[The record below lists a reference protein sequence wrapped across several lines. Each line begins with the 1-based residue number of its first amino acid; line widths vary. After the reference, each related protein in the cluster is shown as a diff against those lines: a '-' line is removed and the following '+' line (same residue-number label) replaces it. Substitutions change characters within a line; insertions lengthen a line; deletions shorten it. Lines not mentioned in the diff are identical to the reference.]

1 MMTETQRALEV
12 LYETIPS
19 IAKGVTGVGQVSPI
33 DAWLADLYGYYPFGE
48 DRPLPLDEALQIS
61 AVLICLD
68 VPAQDISKTPRYLRR
83 KLPGGGSQ
91 IVEPKEHWLAKMLA
105 LEPNPWHTWSE
116 FIEMMVLHLG
126 AVRNAFVAKKL
137 RDRTGQVEHLIPV
150 LPGRVSI
157 FVDEAQQQY
166 SYEVERLTPNERMM
180 LSRFPATLLHDELI
194 HFRGRMFDGLFG
206 FSNLDAGAKVMGFS
220 KALMEYQTRL
230 YKNDGSVR
238 GVFQM
243 PKEQTEPLPDP
254 IFKRLKEQLANRWS
268 ASRDA
273 GVPIVLEQG
282 MQFQSVA
289 MNADQ
294 AEVAK
299 NRDKAV
305 EDVARIFRIPPHKMM
320 HIVNV
325 KYENMET
332 LEKSYV
338 QDTLIPICKIIE
350 ERLTRSLLTAD
361 ERLEYYI
368 EFDRDSMQLTDV
380 EKQAKMIEVMMD
392 RGAMTIDQALMRR
405 GMNPLPNGAGNVRL
419 IPQGFRV
426 VNDKNEIIIDAG
438 QPVKEK
444 PDDKPADE
452 PDDTAEDEDK
462 AVVTFPELRAVK

>member
-1 MMTETQRALEV
+1 MTNQRALEV
-12 LYETIPS
+12 LHETIPLREK
-19 IAKGVTGVGQVSPI
+19 ALTGGQVSPI

-48 DRPLPLDEALQIS
+48 NKPLPLDEAVQIS

-83 KLPGGGSQ
+83 KLPGGGSE
-91 IVEPKEHWLAKMLA
+91 IVEPKEHWLARMLA
-105 LEPNPWHTWSE
+105 LEPNKWHTWSE

-126 AVRNAFVAKKL
+126 AVRNAFVAKKFS
-137 RDRTGQVEHLIPV
+137 RRGDIEQLIPI
-150 LPGRVSI
+150 LPGRVRI
-157 FVDEAQQQY
+157 YVDEAQQQY
-166 SYEVERLTPNERMM
+166 LYEVDRLTPNERMM
-180 LSRFPATLLHDELI
+180 LMGFDPVLLNDELI

-220 KALMEYQTRL
+220 KALMDYQTRL

-243 PKEQTEPLPDP
+243 PKEQDQPLPDP
-254 IFKRLKEQLANRWS
+254 VFKRLKEQLANRW
-268 ASRDA
+268 AMSRDA

-282 MQFQSVA
+282 MEFKSVA

-305 EDVARIFRIPPHKMM
+305 EDIARIFRIPPHKMM

-350 ERLTRSLLTAD
+350 ERLTRSLLSPD
-361 ERLEYYI
+361 ERLEYFI
-368 EFDRDSMQLTDV
+368 EFDRDAMQLTDV

-392 RGAMTIDQALMRR
+392 RGAMTLDQAMMRR

-419 IPQGFRV
+419 IPQGYHLV
-426 VNDKNEIIIDAG
+426 DDKNQIIIQAG
-438 QPVKEK
+438 QPTKDESA
-444 PDDKPADE
+444 DDPED
-452 PDDTAEDEDK
+452 PAEDEDK
-462 AVVTFPELRAVK
+462 SAATEFPNLRAVK

>member
-1 MMTETQRALEV
+1 MSQRALEV
-12 LYETIPS
+12 LHETIPMREKS
-19 IAKGVTGVGQVSPI
+19 LTAGQVSPI

-48 DRPLPLDEALQIS
+48 NRPLPLDEAVQIS

-83 KLPGGGSQ
+83 KLKGGGSE
-91 IVEPKEHWLAKMLA
+91 IVDPKEHWLARLLA

-126 AVRNAFVAKKL
+126 AVRNAFVAKKMK
-137 RDRTGQVEHLIPV
+137 DRTGQVEHLIPV
-150 LPGRVSI
+150 LPGRVRI
-157 FVDEAQQQY
+157 YVDEAKQQY
-166 SYEVERLTPNERMM
+166 LYDIERLTPNEHMM
-180 LSRFPATLLHDELI
+180 LVGFQEMLLHDELI

-206 FSNLDAGAKVMGFS
+206 FSNLDAGANVMGFS

-243 PKEQTEPLPDP
+243 PKEQVEPLDDRV
-254 IFKRLKEQLANRWS
+254 FKRLKEQLSTRWA

-282 MQFQSVA
+282 MEFKSVA

-350 ERLTRSLLTAD
+350 ERMTRALLTPE
-361 ERLEYYI
+361 ERLEYFI
-368 EFDRDSMQLTDV
+368 EFDRDAMQLTDV
-380 EKQAKMIEVMMD
+380 EKQAKMIEVLMD

-419 IPQGFRV
+419 IPQGYHLV
-426 VNDKNEIIIDAG
+426 DDKNQIIIQAG
-438 QPVKEK
+438 QPTKDE
-444 PDDKPADE
+444 PDDKPEE
-452 PDDTAEDEDK
+452 PDDDGEK
-462 AVVTFPELRAVK
+462 SIVSFPDLRAVK